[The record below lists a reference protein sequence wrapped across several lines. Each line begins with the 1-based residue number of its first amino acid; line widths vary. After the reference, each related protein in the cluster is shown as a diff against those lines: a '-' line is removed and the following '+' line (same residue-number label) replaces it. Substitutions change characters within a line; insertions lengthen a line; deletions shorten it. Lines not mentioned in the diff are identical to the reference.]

1 VREDRYTTRVSWK
14 GHIFRIP
21 KYANT
26 RYHEGILQEMKE
38 KACARSSERSSHEL
52 HSSSTDVPSLSGEAT
67 GCRLPPTLPAPFT
80 LVEPS
85 ELRKLMMEDYPH
97 SIDHS
102 LSVSS
107 PRFTGCPSETLR
119 KLDDEVVL
127 SDWNLGLRTG
137 HWEKRADG
145 RHVWLSDCA
154 RKYCEALNMLRR

>member
-38 KACARSSERSSHEL
+38 KACARSSESSDKL
-52 HSSSTDVPSLSGEAT
+52 HSPSSSNVSLSGEAT
-67 GCRLPPTLPAPFT
+67 GCRLPPTMPAPFT

-97 SIDHS
+97 SIDDS

-107 PRFTGCPSETLR
+107 LPSGCSPETHL
-119 KLDDEVVL
+119 KTDDEVVL
-127 SDWNLGLRTG
+127 EDWKMGLRTG
-137 HWEKRADG
+137 HWEKRPDG

-154 RKYCEALNMLRR
+154 RKYCEALNVLRRE